1 MSEIT
6 NSIINLQPGIYIL
19 RHSKESVAPLSISR
33 APSPSPDRGIIEI
46 LATPN
51 TKGSVLRDG
60 SDCIVMHIIEA
71 PVNILVTAYL
81 ANANETKPTLKIDRI
96 SLDSESVTATNT
108 SVSKSE
114 QIKISDK
121 GLSIIGHIESKGDL
135 LSDGGQ
141 CLGDPSSNLRLEG
154 FQVMWPDRP
163 KGIDISYNVTLEGM
177 QPNPVVNS
185 GQFCGTRQQA
195 LRIVEV
201 IFQLTGPKAKQFEL
215 VGSAYFSG
223 GFKLSIKS
231 GMALSGPSGLEH
243 LIALSLSVNKITASK
258 KIKVL

>member
-6 NSIINLQPGIYIL
+6 SSIINLEPGIYIL
-19 RHSKESVAPLSISR
+19 RHSKESAAPLSVSR
-33 APSPSPDRGIIEI
+33 APSPSPDRGVIEI

-51 TKGSVLRDG
+51 TQGAVLRDG

-81 ANANETKPTLKIDRI
+81 AKANETKPALKIDRI
-96 SLDSESVTATNT
+96 SLDSESSTAINT
-108 SVSKSE
+108 AVSASKAIE
-114 QIKISDK
+114 ISSK
-121 GLSIIGHIESKGDL
+121 GLSLIGHIENMGDV
-135 LSDGGQ
+135 LSHEGQ
-141 CLGDPSSNLRLEG
+141 CLGEPSSNLRLEG

-163 KGIDISYNVTLEGM
+163 EGIDIAYNVTLEGM
-177 QPNPVVNS
+177 QPNPIVNS

-201 IFQLTGPKAKQFEL
+201 MFQLTGPKAKQFQL
-215 VGSAYFSG
+215 IGSAYFSG
-223 GFKLSIKS
+223 GFELPITS

-243 LIALSLSVNKITASK
+243 LIALNLSVKKLTSSK
-258 KIKVL
+258 KVN